1 MNEQM
6 IIQKIKQHLNFGTR
20 RLDRSTLTRLQKA
33 RGEALSRLQAR
44 ETAGSFSWAH
54 PEPGRGAGHGAGWL
68 GQAPHFGMWLPLT
81 VLLLGL
87 MMAVTYWQH
96 QEENGDAE
104 EIDTLLLADELPVN
118 AYIDKRFEAWL
129 KHSQE

>member
-44 ETAGSFSWAH
+44 ETAGSFSWAY
-54 PEPGRGAGHGAGWL
+54 PEPGRRAGGGAGWL
-68 GQAPHFGMWLPLT
+68 GHVPRFGIRLWLPMAM
-81 VLLLGL
+81 LLLGL
-87 MMAVTYWQH
+87 MAVTYWQH
-96 QEENGDAE
+96 QENGDAE

-118 AYIDKRFEAWL
+118 AYIDKRFEVWL

>member
-6 IIQKIKQHLNFGTR
+6 IAQKIKQYLNFGAGQLNR
-20 RLDRSTLTRLQKA
+20 NTLARLQKA
-33 RGEALSRLQAR
+33 RGEALSRFQAR
-44 ETAGSFSWAH
+44 EAAGSFAW
-54 PEPGRGAGHGAGWL
+54 AGHGAGWL
-68 GQAPHFGMWLPLT
+68 GHAPHFGIRLWLPLA

-87 MMAVTYWQH
+87 MAVTYWQH
-96 QEENGDAE
+96 QENSDAE

>member
-1 MNEQM
+1 MNEQTV
-6 IIQKIKQHLNFGTR
+6 IQKIKHHLNFGTR
-20 RLDRSTLTRLQKA
+20 QLDRGTLARLQKA

-44 ETAGSFSWAH
+44 ETAESFSWAY
-54 PEPGRGAGHGAGWL
+54 PEPGRRAAGWL
-68 GQAPHFGMWLPLT
+68 GHAPHFGIRLWLPLT

-87 MMAVTYWQH
+87 MVAVTYWQH

-118 AYIDKRFEAWL
+118 AYVDKRFEAWL